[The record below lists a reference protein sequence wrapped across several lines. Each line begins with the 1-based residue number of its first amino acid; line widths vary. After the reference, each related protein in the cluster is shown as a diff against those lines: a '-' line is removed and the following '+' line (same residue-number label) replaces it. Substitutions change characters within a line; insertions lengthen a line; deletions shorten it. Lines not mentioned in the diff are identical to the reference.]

1 MHMVPVFVCTNS
13 HILPGLRSVMCH
25 SWKTK
30 STIWCVS
37 AERWL
42 QNQHSCY
49 VWFMP
54 KLNWWWHSLLRI
66 NEGLRVAK
74 RETDEKQVFLYT
86 WLGLYAA
93 AVDASE
99 RKQLLLQLQRNANDR
114 FVIVL
119 QLVRYWGS

>member
-1 MHMVPVFVCTNS
+1 VSFVKDKINDLMRERRTVTS
-13 HILPGLRSVMCH
+13 EPTQLLRLIHAKAELVM
-25 SWKTK
+25 TR
-30 STIWCVS
+30 TV
-37 AERWL
+37 
-42 QNQHSCY
+42 
-49 VWFMP
+49 
-54 KLNWWWHSLLRI
+54 RI
-66 NEGLRVAK
+66 NEGLHVAK
-74 RETDEKQVFLYT
+74 RETDKKQVFLYT